1 MLLSILHL
9 HLPMSQALA
18 LLLRFGWIGRMHE
31 RGATDTVADRCA
43 VQKMHT
49 AFPHRANMKIGIFH
63 QPDRWVKPVQACQAF
78 TPDDGGTA
86 NEKGTVEQ
94 HSPGKRNA
102 GSKSATYASL
112 RRRVGKVLA

>member
-49 AFPHRANMKIGIFH
+49 AFPHSANMKIGIFH
-63 QPDRWVKPVQACQAF
+63 QPDRWVKAVQACQAF
-78 TPDDGGTA
+78 TPVYLAGGA
-86 NEKGTVEQ
+86 NGGLQ
-94 HSPGKRNA
+94 
-102 GSKSATYASL
+102 YASGSSTPL
-112 RRRVGKVLA
+112 SASLGG